1 MLSSN
6 IKDFL
11 IKIICVVLI
20 LSIIL
25 LIIPN
30 GKTKGTIK
38 LIFSIIISLFFIS
51 PLLKIKNS
59 EYNLE
64 PTYYQENIDENYLSF
79 FLQKK
84 EEKYKNLVKEIL
96 ETKNI
101 KFKGISV
108 FFNKENVEIESILIE
123 IEKQSILKNDEHIV
137 FIDEIKE
144 TVSSNLFID
153 KERVNINEN

>member
-96 ETKNI
+96 SLPINGERT
-101 KFKGISV
+101 
-108 FFNKENVEIESILIE
+108 
-123 IEKQSILKNDEHIV
+123 EKL
-137 FIDEIKE
+137 
-144 TVSSNLFID
+144 
-153 KERVNINEN
+153 